1 MHAYSW
7 HHNEC
12 LADKQHD
19 NTHVNQAL
27 VACSRDQRLDLEQKA
42 LVLDELY
49 NCRNIEQEK

>member
-1 MHAYSW
+1 
-7 HHNEC
+7 
-12 LADKQHD
+12 
-19 NTHVNQAL
+19 VNQAL